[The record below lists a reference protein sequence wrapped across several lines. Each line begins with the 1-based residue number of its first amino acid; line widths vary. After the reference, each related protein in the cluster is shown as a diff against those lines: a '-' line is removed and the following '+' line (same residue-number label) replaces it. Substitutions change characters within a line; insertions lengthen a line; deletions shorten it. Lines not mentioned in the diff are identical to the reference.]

1 MRSEYSA
8 IFLFYFFWNFIVFTI
23 FFIKITKRCVL
34 LKVYGTRA
42 HFRFRISIQQCLIY
56 FEKKNKIMKPKIIS
70 NRPFHFLFTF
80 IFFLLFFLDF
90 FRVTSKVFSQFF
102 SHIRLCGLLFRC
114 STLSFEFTEFSA
126 KEFSTCFPVVA
137 NLCVYI
143 DKQQHRV
150 SQFTRQTTKK
160 NPILESS
167 PFLAWI
173 YAGPYEKQHKMY
185 FSL

>member
-1 MRSEYSA
+1 MLLRNEAVKNLNENVVKCVRNIQLFFYS
-8 IFLFYFFWNFIVFTI
+8 IFFWNFIVFTI

-70 NRPFHFLFTF
+70 KRPFHFLFTF

-102 SHIRLCGLLFRC
+102 PIYVSAVCYFVAQLFHLNSLNFLQKNFLLVFRSWPIYAFI
-114 STLSFEFTEFSA
+114 STHSNIEFL
-126 KEFSTCFPVVA
+126 
-137 NLCVYI
+137 NLRG
-143 DKQQHRV
+143 KQQKKI
-150 SQFTRQTTKK
+150 QF
-160 NPILESS
+160 
-167 PFLAWI
+167 
-173 YAGPYEKQHKMY
+173 
-185 FSL
+185 